1 MRETLPRWRGRGFM
15 VGLALAAVLVPA
27 TGHAHPGHESVSGI
41 MAGLMHPWTGLD
53 HVAAML
59 AVGLWATRMHNPS
72 RMALLGATVAGI
84 ATGAFLGSYPDILA
98 YGETISVV
106 SVIVLGLFAA
116 MARDVRKPLAT
127 ILVALFS
134 LIHGYVHT
142 AETPHQASQFAFSS
156 GFLISM
162 LALQLLG
169 LAIGTALEAKRWR
182 LVWPCLPLKF
192 SGSHPC

>member
-1 MRETLPRWRGRGFM
+1 
-15 VGLALAAVLVPA
+15 
-27 TGHAHPGHESVSGI
+27 

-59 AVGLWATRMHNPS
+59 AVGLWATRMRNSS
-72 RMALLGATVAGI
+72 RMALLGATFVGI
-84 ATGAFLGSYPDILA
+84 ATGAFLGSYPDIFA
-98 YGETISVV
+98 YGETITVV
-106 SVIVLGLFAA
+106 SVMALGFFAA
-116 MARDVRKPLAT
+116 MARDVRKPLAA

-134 LIHGYVHT
+134 LFHGYVHT
-142 AETPHQASQFAFSS
+142 AVTPHQVSQFAFSS

-169 LAIGTALEAKRWR
+169 AAIGTALESKRWR
-182 LVWPCLPLKF
+182 LVWPCLPFKF

>member
-1 MRETLPRWRGRGFM
+1 MRQTLPRWRGRGFM

-27 TGHAHPGHESVSGI
+27 TGFAHPGHDSVSGI

-72 RMALLGATVAGI
+72 KMALLGATAAGI
-84 ATGAFLGSYPDILA
+84 LTGAFLGSYPDILS
-98 YGETISVV
+98 YGETITVV
-106 SVIVLGLFAA
+106 SVMSLGLFAA
-116 MARDVRKPLAT
+116 VAGDVRKPFAA

-134 LIHGYVHT
+134 LFHGYVHT
-142 AETPHQASQFAFSS
+142 AEIPHQASHLAYSS

-162 LALQLLG
+162 LGLQLLG
-169 LAIGTALEAKRWR
+169 MAIGTLANRIRHAQPNSLFPR
-182 LVWPCLPLKF
+182 
-192 SGSHPC
+192 SHPC

>member
-27 TGHAHPGHESVSGI
+27 TGYAHPGHESVSGI

-98 YGETISVV
+98 YGETITVV
-106 SVIVLGLFAA
+106 SVIALGLFAA
-116 MARDVRKPLAT
+116 MARDVRKPLAA

-134 LIHGYVHT
+134 LFHGYVHT

-169 LAIGTALEAKRWR
+169 VAIGTALEAKRWR